1 VPTLFDDLTWRGL
14 VHQVT
19 DVALAA
25 RLDAEPITAYIGF
38 DPTADSLHV
47 GSLQQICTLRRLQ
60 QAGHRPIALV
70 GGGTGMIG
78 DPSFKSDERVLL
90 TPDVLATNREGI
102 RAQLARFLDFS
113 TPGGADTGAL
123 LADNVEWLGEVGLLE
138 FLRDVGKHFSV
149 NDMIRKD
156 SVRARLEG
164 RDQGLSFTEFSY
176 MLLQSWDFVALH
188 DRFGC
193 LLQLGGSD
201 QWGNITEGVDLL
213 RRLRSVHGYGL
224 TSPLVTKADGT
235 KFGKTETG
243 TVWLDAARTSPY
255 QFFQFWFGTVD
266 AEVASFL
273 RRFTFLDHETI
284 EALDAATTSHPE
296 RREGQRV
303 LAREVTAMVH
313 GADEAGRA
321 ERAAGVLFTA
331 DIAGLDPNLADHGG
345 AGLGPRGRTVPG
357 GHPGL
362 HGPARIQDQ
371 SPDRPR
377 RRRRGG
383 QQPPSV
389 GRAGSDARRRPARPL
404 RGAPPRPAAPARPA
418 RRQLIRRRRR
428 TAAGPGFPRGGDLAA
443 GERSHRIPG
452 RQDDGC
458 LAEGGAQMLGQGVG
472 ARRDL
477 EEILVEP

>member
-1 VPTLFDDLTWRGL
+1 
-14 VHQVT
+14 
-19 DVALAA
+19 
-25 RLDAEPITAYIGF
+25 
-38 DPTADSLHV
+38 
-47 GSLQQICTLRRLQ
+47 
-60 QAGHRPIALV
+60 
-70 GGGTGMIG
+70 MIG

-331 DIAGLDPNLADHGG
+331 DIAGLDPNLLEAALADAPTTVVPASALA
-345 AGLGPRGRTVPG
+345 AGLSLVDTLVSTGLLGSKTKART
-357 GHPGL
+357 
-362 HGPARIQDQ
+362 
-371 SPDRPR
+371 
-377 RRRRGG
+377 
-383 QQPPSV
+383 
-389 GRAGSDARRRPARPL
+389 
-404 RGAPPRPAAPARPA
+404 
-418 RRQLIRRRRR
+418 
-428 TAAGPGFPRGGDLAA
+428 DLAA
-443 GERSHRIPG
+443 GAVAVNNL
-452 RQDDGC
+452 RQSG
-458 LAEGGAQMLGQGVG
+458 E
-472 ARRDL
+472 RDL
-477 EEILVEP
+477 TPADALHGRFVVLRHGRRRQHVLRVAS

>member
-331 DIAGLDPNLADHGG
+331 DIAGLDPNLLEAALADAPTTVVPASALA
-345 AGLGPRGRTVPG
+345 AGLSLVDTLVSTGLLGSKTKART
-357 GHPGL
+357 
-362 HGPARIQDQ
+362 
-371 SPDRPR
+371 
-377 RRRRGG
+377 
-383 QQPPSV
+383 
-389 GRAGSDARRRPARPL
+389 
-404 RGAPPRPAAPARPA
+404 
-418 RRQLIRRRRR
+418 
-428 TAAGPGFPRGGDLAA
+428 DLAA
-443 GERSHRIPG
+443 GAVAVNNL
-452 RQDDGC
+452 RQSG
-458 LAEGGAQMLGQGVG
+458 E
-472 ARRDL
+472 RDL
-477 EEILVEP
+477 TPADALHGRFVVLRHGRRRQHVLVVAG